1 MQDLNGGLRKCVGG
15 IRAAILS
22 EMLSLLPS
30 TQLLL
35 ALWLLAAVAPAAT
48 ALVNGSMMAFAVG
61 ENRVVVTARETGAQA
76 TQIATDK
83 EDLSHDWLASDSTTE
98 WLGQIQPDASPVA
111 LCVTSS
117 GVALR
122 DSSVAQTDLQRHRPK
137 AAQA

>member
-1 MQDLNGGLRKCVGG
+1 
-15 IRAAILS
+15 
-22 EMLSLLPS
+22 MLSLLPS

-61 ENRVVVTARETGAQA
+61 ENRLVVTARETGAQA
-76 TQIATDK
+76 TQVATDK

-98 WLGQIQPDASPVA
+98 SLGQIQPDARPVA
-111 LCVTSS
+111 LGVTGSA
-117 GVALR
+117 VALR

-137 AAQA
+137 SAQA

>member
-1 MQDLNGGLRKCVGG
+1 
-15 IRAAILS
+15 
-22 EMLSLLPS
+22 
-30 TQLLL
+30 
-35 ALWLLAAVAPAAT
+35 
-48 ALVNGSMMAFAVG
+48 MAFAVG

-137 AAQA
+137 STQA